1 MQWYHNLENK
11 KIKLKEGQP
20 IPEGFIKGWGPRGTS
35 WNKGLKADT
44 DERVKLNTQKTHE
57 TRRKNNNYK
66 AWNKGLTKETDPRI
80 KGSPGELNGMFGKHH
95 LAWNKGLTKETSS
108 SLKKMSDSRKGQKS
122 WNKGLTKE
130 TDERIMRTYQ
140 NSIKPEHQL
149 KRYETMKRNKTLG
162 IHQDTKCE
170 LDILEKLKQRY
181 SKEDIFHPYFDDR
194 YPFRCDF
201 YIKSE
206 DLFIEVHGNWT
217 HNNHPFD
224 PTNEDDIKQL
234 NEWKEKA
241 KKSKYYG
248 NAIYTWT
255 NLDVRKVQ
263 IAKQNNLNYIV
274 IYYNKS
280 KEL

>member
-66 AWNKGLTKETDPRI
+66 AWNKGLTKETD
-80 KGSPGELNGMFGKHH
+80 
-95 LAWNKGLTKETSS
+95 
-108 SLKKMSDSRKGQKS
+108 
-122 WNKGLTKE
+122 
-130 TDERIMRTYQ
+130 ERIMRIYQ

-263 IAKQNNLNYIV
+263 IAKQNNLNYKV